1 MFDLHNERC
10 EAKKGDLL
18 FVCVLVQRGGGV
30 GERETERERKRRK
43 QRGGGGVCEWAC
55 LHPGRLV

>member
-18 FVCVLVQRGGGV
+18 FVCVLVQRDGGGGG
-30 GERETERERKRRK
+30 GERQREREREGNREEE
-43 QRGGGGVCEWAC
+43 GVCEWAC

>member
-18 FVCVLVQRGGGV
+18 FVGVLVQ
-30 GERETERERKRRK
+30 GEREKEKERGEGVVSGRV
-43 QRGGGGVCEWAC
+43 GGKLAC
-55 LHPGRLV
+55 LCPGRLL

>member
-18 FVCVLVQRGGGV
+18 FVGVLVQIEREREGKRERGGG
-30 GERETERERKRRK
+30 
-43 QRGGGGVCEWAC
+43 CEWAC
-55 LHPGRLV
+55 GR